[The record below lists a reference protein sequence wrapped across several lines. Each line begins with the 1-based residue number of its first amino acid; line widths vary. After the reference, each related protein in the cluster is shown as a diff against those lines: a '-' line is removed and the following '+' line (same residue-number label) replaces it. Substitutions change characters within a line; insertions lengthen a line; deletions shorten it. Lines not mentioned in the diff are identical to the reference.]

1 MRLELT
7 GRHVDVTP
15 ELRKLVEKRLAKLDR
30 LLKGGIVSVQAVLTL
45 EKYRHKSEFTVHTRG
60 DHFLHGL
67 GDSNAWE
74 ASVTAGIEKIEQQL
88 VKVKGKWQER
98 KRRATSPRVLV
109 AEAEMKAPVPDD
121 LPKKPRIRRV
131 PRYPVKPMTVD
142 EAALAVDGGNDAF
155 LVFRN
160 AVTDAINVLYR
171 RKDGHLGLIEP
182 EG

>member
-15 ELRKLVEKRLAKLDR
+15 DLRKLVEKRLAKLDR
-30 LLKGGIVSVQAVLTL
+30 LLKEGIVSVQAVLSL

-67 GDSNAWE
+67 GDTSAWE
-74 ASVTAGIEKIEQQL
+74 TSITAAIEKVEQQL

-98 KRRATSPRVLV
+98 KRRATSSRMLA
-109 AEAEMKAPVPDD
+109 AEAELRPVPAEAR
-121 LPKKPRIRRV
+121 KTPRIRRV
-131 PRYPVKPMTVD
+131 PRYAVKPMTVE
-142 EAALAVDGGNDAF
+142 EAALAIDAGTDTF

-160 AVTDAINVLYR
+160 ATTDSVNVVYR